1 MITIP
6 ISVGELIDKLSIIQ
20 IKLDKIKNEDK
31 LTLINNEFV
40 LLHNIAIPYLEHPE
54 MSNLY
59 EQLVNVNSKL
69 WDVEDKLRVLEVEH
83 RFEGEFIE
91 LARKV
96 YYLNDERFNIKNQIN
111 ILTSSEIQ
119 EVKEY
124 VNYKKEK
131 STTS

>member
-6 ISVGELIDKLSIIQ
+6 ISTGELLDKLSILS
-20 IKLDKIKNEDK
+20 IKGSKIKDENK
-31 LTLINNEFV
+31 LRLVNTEFA
-40 LLHNIAIPYLEHPE
+40 LLHKLSIPYLENE
-54 MSNLY
+54 VLGLY
-59 EQLVNVNSKL
+59 LDLVETNSKL

-124 VNYKKEK
+124 VDYKKEK
-131 STTS
+131 GTTN